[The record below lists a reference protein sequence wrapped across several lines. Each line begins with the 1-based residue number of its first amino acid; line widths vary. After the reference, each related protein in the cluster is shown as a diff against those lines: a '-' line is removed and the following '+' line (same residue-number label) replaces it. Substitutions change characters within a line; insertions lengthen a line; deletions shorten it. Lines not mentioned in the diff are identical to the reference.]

1 MVGSNKHTRNLC
13 CEGELEATVPTLPQE
28 IILEVLL
35 RLPVKSLCRFRCVS
49 KSWRFIISSPQF
61 AKTHLDVAFQNKTL
75 FSRRRRI
82 IFSALNLYSV
92 EYESMCSVDD
102 GDVVAVELDYP
113 LKDNPNALGDV
124 LGSKKNDLVYFK
136 VSEDEDENPVMVKV
150 DVQSSVN
157 PRNWVEIWGSCNG
170 LVCIAPD
177 EDTLFLFNPSTGESK
192 RILEESFSGPATC
205 GVTAYGFG
213 YDSTSDDYKVVRIDT
228 DSSFSV
234 YSSRTDSWRRIGT
247 FPYDCSVYNSGMFLH
262 GALHWVATS
271 REDEDDK
278 YVVSVFDLREE
289 LFWGMPAPDV
299 DDSFEFAVGTLNGC
313 LCILYSR
320 DDLHDDFWVMREYGV
335 GDSWARFS
343 ISLPYICMKPLCLA
357 KNGEAL
363 LEVDGRLVQY
373 NLEEDTYKVLGI
385 QGIPVGVGF
394 EADTYIESLTSPNGF
409 FGREFQMYN

>member
-1 MVGSNKHTRNLC
+1 MVGSNKHTRNLS

-49 KSWRFIISSPQF
+49 KSWRSIISSPQF

-136 VSEDEDENPVMVKV
+136 LSEDEDENPVMVKV

-170 LVCIAPD
+170 LVCIAQMKTPFSYLIHLPGNPR
-177 EDTLFLFNPSTGESK
+177 ESLKNPFLGL
-192 RILEESFSGPATC
+192 RHAVLLHMGLVMIQL
-205 GVTAYGFG
+205 
-213 YDSTSDDYKVVRIDT
+213 
-228 DSSFSV
+228 
-234 YSSRTDSWRRIGT
+234 
-247 FPYDCSVYNSGMFLH
+247 GMIIRC
-262 GALHWVATS
+262 
-271 REDEDDK
+271 REDEDGK

-313 LCILYSR
+313 LCVLYSR

-385 QGIPVGVGF
+385 KGIPVGVGF
-394 EADTYIESLTSPNGF
+394 EADTYIESLISPNGF